1 MLVLMEGFKKYE
13 VENSAKGGGSSLF
26 GNFSVFF
33 MMAPLRKVRLG
44 KVRLTFKDIFIK
56 IFRFRIIY
64 IFPIFCKKSFFS
76 KFVQNPYFFS
86 IRLDAQ
92 SLKVRGAFAK
102 ENVQNCG
109 KSP

>member
-1 MLVLMEGFKKYE
+1 M
-13 VENSAKGGGSSLF
+13 ENSAKGGGVKPIWEFFS
-26 GNFSVFF
+26 NFSVFF

-64 IFPIFCKKSFFS
+64 VFPIFCKKSFFS

-92 SLKVRGAFAK
+92 SLKVRI
-102 ENVQNCG
+102 QN
-109 KSP
+109 S

>member
-56 IFRFRIIY
+56 IFRLRIIC
-64 IFPIFCKKSFFS
+64 IFPILFKNYFFCNFS
-76 KFVQNPYFFS
+76 KT
-86 IRLDAQ
+86 
-92 SLKVRGAFAK
+92 
-102 ENVQNCG
+102 
-109 KSP
+109 

>member
-13 VENSAKGGGSSLF
+13 VENSAKGGGQAYLGIF
-26 GNFSVFF
+26 PFFF

-76 KFVQNPYFFS
+76 KFFKILIFS
-86 IRLDAQ
+86 QLGLM
-92 SLKVRGAFAK
+92 LKVSK
-102 ENVQNCG
+102 
-109 KSP
+109 